1 MFSRIFGYSI
11 KNIFRNKFLSIS
23 SILVLTLLV
32 FFINLLL
39 VIQNISFKII
49 DTINDKMTVSLYLQD
64 EYDKTSEP
72 VRQLIDD
79 ISNLQA
85 GILVVYKTK
94 DDVLEEVR
102 KKDPDLVSILE
113 RQNPLPET
121 IELSNIPI
129 NYWDKL
135 NSIIESKIFLFSKD
149 DSKNKLEKKHFSDYS
164 AQYKQIQKIV
174 NYLIILRISL
184 YVMIALFLL
193 SIWIIIYSIIWNFVY
208 YYRDEIYITRLV
220 GWSKIFIYWPFSLQ
234 WAIYAIFSFF
244 SWILVFY
251 IWVVLTNK
259 ILKENFSF
267 SYILWDYVYLFS
279 LELLL
284 LIIIWALSWL
294 VSSKRYLK

>member
-1 MFSRIFGYSI
+1 
-11 KNIFRNKFLSIS
+11 
-23 SILVLTLLV
+23 
-32 FFINLLL
+32 
-39 VIQNISFKII
+39 
-49 DTINDKMTVSLYLQD
+49 
-64 EYDKTSEP
+64 
-72 VRQLIDD
+72 
-79 ISNLQA
+79 
-85 GILVVYKTK
+85 
-94 DDVLEEVR
+94 
-102 KKDPDLVSILE
+102 
-113 RQNPLPET
+113 
-121 IELSNIPI
+121 
-129 NYWDKL
+129 
-135 NSIIESKIFLFSKD
+135 
-149 DSKNKLEKKHFSDYS
+149 
-164 AQYKQIQKIV
+164 
-174 NYLIILRISL
+174 
-184 YVMIALFLL
+184 MIALFLL

-284 LIIIWALSWL
+284 LVVIWALSGL